1 MKNNLKNIFKNKIV
15 IAIIDII
22 LTAISLFIS
31 LPLAESL
38 CKAAIEAFTESGFA
52 AYLNTITP
60 QMLLFAFLFFV
71 FDGVY
76 ATLRFYHLRERA
88 AFLEKRTSEVMLLP
102 EAARVLISPEFLA
115 EAALCAAAC
124 LCFAGFGA
132 LHFALLL
139 VVCVF
144 RKAAVRRN
152 WYITRKAVAPKKLIF
167 VLLKN
172 IGVLILQIW
181 LFIIIMPVV
190 FPYLWILITKYKF
203 FANIFLLAFIVLAS
217 VLYGRAMKKRGD
229 FIKKLRSLCAEKG
242 FELSEIK
249 NKYSF
254 IFGRKSGANFTVTA
268 HGKVYSCKFIA
279 AKMKNIPMILK
290 EDGEG
295 NRLYQFSIRGIRL
308 LNKRTYFEYGFEA
321 GENERKILICSPMPA
336 KMSIEE
342 NGRALPA
349 ESGAHFWEYRLFAAS
364 NFLRCL
370 EWNALEK

>member
-1 MKNNLKNIFKNKIV
+1 MANVF
-15 IAIIDII
+15 
-22 LTAISLFIS
+22 LTAVSLFLSVPIAEV
-31 LPLAESL
+31 LCNVTIESL
-38 CKAAIEAFTESGFA
+38 SEGRFA
-52 AYLNTITP
+52 NYLFVITDEFF
-60 QMLLFAFLFFV
+60 LFAFLFFT
-71 FDGVY
+71 FDGIFGI
-76 ATLRFYHLRERA
+76 LRFYHRYDKEL
-88 AFLEKRTSEVMLLP
+88 FLKSRKSEVMLFSEVLRV
-102 EAARVLISPEFLA
+102 AASPEFLA
-115 EAALCAAAC
+115 EAVLSATAC
-124 LCFAGFGA
+124 RFFPSLGT
-132 LHFALLL
+132 LHFMLLL
-139 VVCVF
+139 AALIS
-144 RKAAVRRN
+144 RKAAVRRK
-152 WYITRKAVAPKKLIF
+152 WYIARNKAVKKIFISALKSFLSLIF
-167 VLLKN
+167 QFALSLYLLP
-172 IGVLILQIW
+172 IALPFIW
-181 LFIIIMPVV
+181 V
-190 FPYLWILITKYKF
+190 FVMQYKVIARIVFFVYLVF
-203 FANIFLLAFIVLAS
+203 S
-217 VLYGRAMKKRGD
+217 LYIHIRALRKRND
-229 FIKKLRSLCAEKG
+229 FIKKLHALCGEHG

-249 NKYSF
+249 HKYSF